1 MTSQAFWLFIP
12 CKHMQHLLLFSLEEG
27 FLWGSMWREY
37 ELLCLASMRHHSGL
51 PGQIRLLMAEMR
63 LNFSK
68 TSGKLKLIS
77 ATQTSGKFG
86 GKWVFVQNVLNK
98 YAVIEQIFYTYRRN
112 TQEFKKIYTTAKK
125 LKIEKYLCLC
135 SEFFF
140 YVIVI
145 LMKCWL
151 GQESWSGSKS
161 A

>member
-1 MTSQAFWLFIP
+1 MSLTMQCGNLHSLYNSHLT
-12 CKHMQHLLLFSLEEG
+12 HMQHLLLFSLEEG

-68 TSGKLKLIS
+68 TSRKLKLIS

-112 TQEFKKIYTTAKK
+112 TQEFKKIYTTAKNYK
-125 LKIEKYLCLC
+125 LKNIFVFVKK
-135 SEFFF
+135 FFMSLSF
-140 YVIVI
+140 WWNV
-145 LMKCWL
+145 
-151 GQESWSGSKS
+151 G
-161 A
+161 

>member
-1 MTSQAFWLFIP
+1 
-12 CKHMQHLLLFSLEEG
+12 
-27 FLWGSMWREY
+27 MWREY
-37 ELLCLASMRHHSGL
+37 ELLCLASMRHHSGV

-68 TSGKLKLIS
+68 TSRKLKLIS

-86 GKWVFVQNVLNK
+86 GKWVFVQNVLDK

-112 TQEFKKIYTTAKK
+112 TQKFKKIYTTAKK
-125 LKIEKYLCLC
+125 LQNIFVFVKKNL
-135 SEFFF
+135 

-151 GQESWSGSKS
+151 FWNMRSGRLCIANYRTYLKFVKNFTSTNFWAKNFTH
-161 A
+161 